1 LRAAGRAAGTDH
13 GPTIERLLRAADAV
27 HARVADAIGRLGEV
41 LLWKTR
47 VHGDYHL
54 GQVLRVAGEADDFVV
69 LDFEGEPARPL
80 AARRAKQ
87 SPLRDVAGM
96 LRSFTYASYAGLFEA
111 AWERAVADS
120 YLEGYLG
127 ATVERGL
134 VLIPARRDVVGLALS
149 VFCLERAAYEL
160 NYELNNRPSWLP
172 IPLAALERELAA

>member
-1 LRAAGRAAGTDH
+1 VVEAIA
-13 GPTIERLLRAADAV
+13 RLA
-27 HARVADAIGRLGEV
+27 EV
-41 LLWKTR
+41 PLWKTR

-54 GQVLRVAGEADDFVV
+54 GQVLHVAGESDDFVV

-111 AWERAVADS
+111 AGDEPEARRALEPWRAAWERAVADA
-120 YLEGYLG
+120 YLDGYLA
-127 ATVERGL
+127 ATVERGV
-134 VLIPARRDVVGLALS
+134 VLIPARRDVIWRALS

-160 NYELNNRPSWLP
+160 NYELNNRPAWLP